1 MFRLNAGNLELILAS
16 RGQPSHFK
24 DFEKFCLI
32 NQGVYNVPALE
43 KLLKFKVV
51 VSTCCSSAILAS
63 VGVPNGHFT
72 HVFLDEA
79 GQALEPEAV
88 IPLNSFEHP
97 ESTRFILAGDHK
109 QLGPIIHSGV
119 AKKLGLGISLLER
132 LMAYCKWSSPTY
144 RYSTFKQHN
153 PNRSSRDFELYNSGT
168 GLYSI
173 KLLNNYRS
181 HPDILQVPNE
191 LFYQS
196 ELEPCADK
204 LVINRF
210 LNWEGLKNK
219 KSPILFIHTVG
230 KDMRE
235 GNSPSFFNI
244 TEVQQTMQVVE
255 SLRSLPGVSGDMI
268 GVIAP
273 YNKQCETLRKNLKK
287 YGVTSVGNV
296 ETFQGQERDVI
307 IISTV
312 RSNPDFLAH
321 DSRFNLGF
329 VGDPK
334 RFNVSV
340 TRAKGLCIVIGNGEI
355 LCRDRSWQAWIRYAH
370 SMNAVRGSTKDLV
383 TAIEADLSLVEDDDE
398 DDEDEKDLLRTETG
412 WREIE

>member
-1 MFRLNAGNLELILAS
+1 MS
-16 RGQPSHFK
+16 
-24 DFEKFCLI
+24 
-32 NQGVYNVPALE
+32 
-43 KLLKFKVV
+43 
-51 VSTCCSSAILAS
+51 
-63 VGVPNGHFT
+63 
-72 HVFLDEA
+72 
-79 GQALEPEAV
+79 
-88 IPLNSFEHP
+88 
-97 ESTRFILAGDHK
+97 
-109 QLGPIIHSGV
+109 
-119 AKKLGLGISLLER
+119 
-132 LMAYCKWSSPTY
+132 YCKWSSPSY

-153 PNRSSRDFELYNSGT
+153 PNRSSRDFELYNGGT
-168 GLYSI
+168 SLYSI

-181 HPDILQVPNE
+181 HPDILKVPNQ

-196 ELEPCADK
+196 ELEPVANK
-204 LVINRF
+204 IVINRF
-210 LNWEGLKNK
+210 LGWEGLENKNC
-219 KSPILFIHTVG
+219 PILFIHTVG

-244 TEVQQTMQVVE
+244 TEIQQTMQVVE
-255 SLRSLPGVSGDMI
+255 SLRSLPGISGDMI

-273 YNKQCETLRKNLKK
+273 YNKQCETLRKNLKRF
-287 YGVTSVGNV
+287 GVNSVGNV

-312 RSNPDFLAH
+312 RSNPEFLAH

-355 LCRDRSWQAWIRYAH
+355 LCRDKSWQAWIRHAYE
-370 SMNAVRGSTKDLV
+370 MNAIRGLTRDLV
-383 TAIEADLSLVEDDDE
+383 VAINAELSLVEEDNDDDE
-398 DDEDEKDLLRTETG
+398 EEKDLLRLETG